1 MKAPLTLTLE
11 SLAMRLSERT
21 GADHATCV
29 RFITAYFQAI
39 TDGVT
44 DSGSVIAKGLGTFRA
59 VRGNVIFTPDAGYN
73 AIVNAPFAA
82 FAPIPLLDDEDLPE
96 DEPQEPEDADE
107 EPEPEHEEA
116 PAEEPAEPQEPEKEP
131 EPEQESETDM
141 PEEPSEP
148 SEPSEPEPEEEP
160 EVVVVPPV
168 AVVEEEIIEQ
178 QPEPQEPEQHEE
190 PAPEPEPQEEPVAHA
205 PVEQE
210 PAQEPCCEPEQE
222 PVYEEPAPT
231 YAERRRAAKHRP
243 SRCRM
248 IVMMIVMLIAGLAVG
263 LTAGYFFYYKINAF
277 FAAPMG
283 SIQDAPPFNPVPVD
297 TLPVPVPTKAV
308 AAPAKDTVA
317 AVRADTVP
325 TAEPKAEQMPKQE
338 SVEPIKV
345 EKKDVTK
352 AKKVAKKSSKKSGR
366 KARYD
371 KVDKRTFLATLARK
385 YYGNPEY
392 WVYIYDA
399 NKKSCRL
406 RHPDR
411 IAPGTIL
418 RIPYRDELP
427 LTGNDSA
434 DVLTAKRRG
443 TAIRAA
449 Y

>member
-11 SLAMRLSERT
+11 SLALRLSERT

-29 RFITAYFQAI
+29 RFITAYFQTI
-39 TDGVT
+39 TDGVV

-82 FAPIPLLDDEDLPE
+82 FAPIPLLDDEALAE

-131 EPEQESETDM
+131 EPEQGSETDM
-141 PEEPSEP
+141 PEEPSQP

-317 AVRADTVP
+317 AVPADTVP
-325 TAEPKAEQMPKQE
+325 TAEPKAEQMPQQE
-338 SVEPIKV
+338 SVEPVKV

-352 AKKVAKKSSKKSGR
+352 AKKAAKKSSKKSGR

>member
-82 FAPIPLLDDEDLPE
+82 FAPIPLLDDEALAE

-131 EPEQESETDM
+131 EPEQGSETDM
-141 PEEPSEP
+141 PEEPSQP

-317 AVRADTVP
+317 AVPADTVP
-325 TAEPKAEQMPKQE
+325 TAEPKAEQMPQQE
-338 SVEPIKV
+338 SVEPVKV

-352 AKKVAKKSSKKSGR
+352 AKKAAKKSSKKSGR

>member
-11 SLAMRLSERT
+11 SLALRLSERT

-29 RFITAYFQAI
+29 RFITAYFQTI
-39 TDGVT
+39 TDGVA

-82 FAPIPLLDDEDLPE
+82 FAPIPLLDDEALPE

-131 EPEQESETDM
+131 EPEQGSETDM
-141 PEEPSEP
+141 PEEPSQP

-317 AVRADTVP
+317 AVPADTVP
-325 TAEPKAEQMPKQE
+325 TAEPKTEQMPQQE
-338 SVEPIKV
+338 SVEPVKV

-352 AKKVAKKSSKKSGR
+352 AKKAAKKSSKKSGR

>member
-11 SLAMRLSERT
+11 SLALRLSERT

-82 FAPIPLLDDEDLPE
+82 FAPIPLLDDEALPE

-131 EPEQESETDM
+131 EPEQGSETDM
-141 PEEPSEP
+141 PEEPSQP

-325 TAEPKAEQMPKQE
+325 TAEPKAEQMPQQE
-338 SVEPIKV
+338 SVEPVKV

-352 AKKVAKKSSKKSGR
+352 AKKAAKKSSKKSGR

>member
-82 FAPIPLLDDEDLPE
+82 FAPIPLLDDEALPE

-116 PAEEPAEPQEPEKEP
+116 PAEEPAGPQEPEKEP

-190 PAPEPEPQEEPVAHA
+190 PAPEPEPQVEPVAHA

-210 PAQEPCCEPEQE
+210 PSQEPCCEPEQE

-317 AVRADTVP
+317 AVPADTVP
-325 TAEPKAEQMPKQE
+325 TAEPKAEQMPQQE
-338 SVEPIKV
+338 SVEPVKV

-352 AKKVAKKSSKKSGR
+352 AKKAAKKSSKKSGR

>member
-1 MKAPLTLTLE
+1 MVQSLSLT
-11 SLAMRLSERT
+11 
-21 GADHATCV
+21 G
-29 RFITAYFQAI
+29 
-39 TDGVT
+39 
-44 DSGSVIAKGLGTFRA
+44 
-59 VRGNVIFTPDAGYN
+59 
-73 AIVNAPFAA
+73 
-82 FAPIPLLDDEDLPE
+82 
-96 DEPQEPEDADE
+96 
-107 EPEPEHEEA
+107 
-116 PAEEPAEPQEPEKEP
+116 
-131 EPEQESETDM
+131 
-141 PEEPSEP
+141 
-148 SEPSEPEPEEEP
+148 
-160 EVVVVPPV
+160 
-168 AVVEEEIIEQ
+168 Q

-317 AVRADTVP
+317 AVPADTVP
-325 TAEPKAEQMPKQE
+325 TAEPKAEQMPQQE
-338 SVEPIKV
+338 SVEPVKV

-352 AKKVAKKSSKKSGR
+352 AKKAAKKSSKKSGR

>member
-82 FAPIPLLDDEDLPE
+82 FAPIPLLDDEALPE

-141 PEEPSEP
+141 PEEPSQP

-210 PAQEPCCEPEQE
+210 PSQEPCCEPEQE

-317 AVRADTVP
+317 AVPADTVP
-325 TAEPKAEQMPKQE
+325 TAEPKAEQMPQQE
-338 SVEPIKV
+338 SVEPVKV

-352 AKKVAKKSSKKSGR
+352 AKKAAKKSSKKSGR

>member
-82 FAPIPLLDDEDLPE
+82 FAPIPLLDDEALPE

-116 PAEEPAEPQEPEKEP
+116 PAEDPAEPQGPEKEP
-131 EPEQESETDM
+131 EPERGSETDM
-141 PEEPSEP
+141 HEAPSQP

-317 AVRADTVP
+317 AVPADTVP
-325 TAEPKAEQMPKQE
+325 TAEPKAEQMPQQE
-338 SVEPIKV
+338 SVEPVKV

-352 AKKVAKKSSKKSGR
+352 AKKAAKKSSKKSGR

>member
-11 SLAMRLSERT
+11 SLAMRLCERT

-82 FAPIPLLDDEDLPE
+82 FAPIPLLDDEALPE

-317 AVRADTVP
+317 AVPADTVP
-325 TAEPKAEQMPKQE
+325 TAEPKAEQMPQQE
-338 SVEPIKV
+338 SVEPVKV

-352 AKKVAKKSSKKSGR
+352 AKKAAKKSSKKSGR

>member
-82 FAPIPLLDDEDLPE
+82 FAPIPLLDDEALAE

-210 PAQEPCCEPEQE
+210 PSQEPCCEPEQE

-317 AVRADTVP
+317 AVPADTVP
-325 TAEPKAEQMPKQE
+325 TAEPKAEQMPQQE

-352 AKKVAKKSSKKSGR
+352 AKKAAKKSSKKSGR